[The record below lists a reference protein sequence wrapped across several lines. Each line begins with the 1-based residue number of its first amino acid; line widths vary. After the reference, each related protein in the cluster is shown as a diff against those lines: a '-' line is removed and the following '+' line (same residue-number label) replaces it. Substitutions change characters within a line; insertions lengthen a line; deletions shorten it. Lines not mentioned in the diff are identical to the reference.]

1 MKKIWILIA
10 TFFNV
15 GRIPIAPGT
24 WASMVTAGI
33 FYLLHPYIQNPM
45 TGILS
50 LIIITML
57 GIPAATA
64 AEFHFGRK
72 DPGECV
78 IDEVAGQLLV
88 LIFIPHTWPYY
99 LAAFLIFRIFDIL
112 KPFPIRRAERIR
124 RGFGI
129 MLDDL
134 IAGLYTLGVIRLF
147 IWVAPK
153 LF

>member
-1 MKKIWILIA
+1 MKNIWIAMA

-24 WASMVTAGI
+24 WASMITAGI
-33 FYLLHPYIQNPM
+33 FYLLVPYIQNPI

-50 LIIITML
+50 LILITIL

-64 AEFHFGRK
+64 SEVYFKRK

-78 IDEVAGQLLV
+78 IDEVAGQLLC
-88 LIFIPHTWPYY
+88 LIFIPHSWPYY
-99 LAAFLIFRIFDIL
+99 LAAFFIFRFFDIL
-112 KPFPIRRAERIR
+112 KPFPIRRAEKIG
-124 RGFGI
+124 RGLGI

-134 IAGLYTLGVIRLF
+134 IAGIYTLAVIRLY
-147 IWVAPK
+147 IWIAPM

>member
-1 MKKIWILIA
+1 MKQTWILLA

-33 FYLLHPYIQNPM
+33 FYLLVPYLNIPL
-45 TGILS
+45 TGVLA
-50 LIIITML
+50 LVTITVL

-64 AEFHFGRK
+64 AEVHFGK
-72 DPGECV
+72 TDPGECV
-78 IDEVAGQLLV
+78 IDEVAGQLLC
-88 LIFIPHTWPYY
+88 LIFIPRLWTYY
-99 LAAFLIFRIFDIL
+99 LAAFLIFRIIDIL
-112 KPFPIRRAERIR
+112 KPFPIRRVEKIG
-124 RGFGI
+124 RGLGI

-134 IAGLYTLGVIRLF
+134 LAGLYTLALIRLYM
-147 IWVAPK
+147 WLQPS